1 MRGHKVV
8 EVISHKFFYLLLIKR
23 GKINKLKL
31 YFYQEINSVFVRS
44 MLDAGKKNME
54 NNNLYDAL
62 NMYNK
67 AVVFA
72 PNIDD
77 NLGNTQIIFKQQNSN
92 Y

>member
-1 MRGHKVV
+1 
-8 EVISHKFFYLLLIKR
+8 
-23 GKINKLKL
+23 
-31 YFYQEINSVFVRS
+31 
-44 MLDAGKKNME
+44 MLDAGKKNLE

-77 NLGNTQIIFKQQNSN
+77 NLGNHVISL
-92 Y
+92 YL

>member
-1 MRGHKVV
+1 
-8 EVISHKFFYLLLIKR
+8 
-23 GKINKLKL
+23 
-31 YFYQEINSVFVRS
+31 

-77 NLGNTQIIFKQQNSN
+77 NLGNTQIGSFSNNRTQIFEMFYKIGCQAKFRN
-92 Y
+92 

>member
-1 MRGHKVV
+1 MTK
-8 EVISHKFFYLLLIKR
+8 K
-23 GKINKLKL
+23 GKINNLKL
-31 YFYQEINSVFVRS
+31 YFYRQIVPTFCRS

-77 NLGNTQIIFKQQNSN
+77 NLGNPQISSFSKQHNSN

>member
-1 MRGHKVV
+1 
-8 EVISHKFFYLLLIKR
+8 
-23 GKINKLKL
+23 
-31 YFYQEINSVFVRS
+31 